1 MPIRKFRNV
10 DQMNQP
16 RWREPGD
23 PDLYRTIARL
33 WKSGQITNRRRFPPG
48 FTATIQSSIS
58 MRRSSAG
65 TSATWTRG
73 PRSQRWHT
81 GQ

>member
-48 FTATIQSSIS
+48 VHRYHSIEHLD
-58 MRRSSAG
+58 A
-65 TSATWTRG
+65 
-73 PRSQRWHT
+73 QVERWNERDLDKRT
-81 GQ
+81 T